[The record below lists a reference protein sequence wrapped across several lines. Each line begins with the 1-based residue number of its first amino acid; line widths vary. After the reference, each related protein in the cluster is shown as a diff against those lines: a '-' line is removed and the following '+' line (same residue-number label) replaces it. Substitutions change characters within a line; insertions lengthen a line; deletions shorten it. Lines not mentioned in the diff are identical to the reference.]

1 MDGTLVDSMGYWKR
15 LAGEY
20 LETHGVLNPPKDI
33 LEKIKPMTMT
43 ESAALFI
50 REFGLQGT
58 PEQVADDMN
67 AMMDEHYRSDIPLKA
82 GVKEYLTRLRDRGVR
97 MCVASATAEPLMEAC
112 LSRLGVREDF
122 EFLLSCETVGAGK
135 RQPDVY
141 LESIRRMGAEPSET
155 AVYEDALYA
164 AQTAKEAGF
173 YVVGVYDGSVTLH
186 PVLTSPRKTP
196 LILQATPQSTP
207 RPPLSHPPTSVRS
220 PLSSAAARRAATESC
235 WRRAHLPNNMGSSQA
250 SHSFRPGAN
259 ARVWLWCRQITS
271 YTCENPTS

>member
-82 GVKEYLTRLRDRGVR
+82 GVKEYLTRL
-97 MCVASATAEPLMEAC
+97 
-112 LSRLGVREDF
+112 
-122 EFLLSCETVGAGK
+122 
-135 RQPDVY
+135 
-141 LESIRRMGAEPSET
+141 
-155 AVYEDALYA
+155 
-164 AQTAKEAGF
+164 
-173 YVVGVYDGSVTLH
+173 
-186 PVLTSPRKTP
+186 
-196 LILQATPQSTP
+196 
-207 RPPLSHPPTSVRS
+207 
-220 PLSSAAARRAATESC
+220 
-235 WRRAHLPNNMGSSQA
+235 
-250 SHSFRPGAN
+250 
-259 ARVWLWCRQITS
+259 
-271 YTCENPTS
+271 